1 MFRELCRHVVHHGYG
16 GASSGIYWSS
26 VPVSTRSGLK
36 PSLML
41 RRPEPEF
48 DRGRTHGSVRRG
60 RSQPE
65 RANHPGGEEEGTRR
79 RLSRRRRQRRSSHAR
94 SGHQPVRGTG
104 RRCARDAADFVLLDR
119 SLCDRLVAP
128 ARAIVS
134 APVDRPQPLRPVFP
148 RVAYADACEDDRQDD
163 VGVYPFAGER
173 RGGGGKHQHEEQRVA
188 KLVDENTHP
197 RQLRPRM
204 NLIRPERVQPADS
217 LGLRKTIRR
226 RVEAQQRGRLE
237 RPKTASGSG
246 DAVVDVQSVTGRVT
260 PGSKA

>member
-1 MFRELCRHVVHHGYG
+1 M
-16 GASSGIYWSS
+16 
-26 VPVSTRSGLK
+26 
-36 PSLML
+36 
-41 RRPEPEF
+41 
-48 DRGRTHGSVRRG
+48 
-60 RSQPE
+60 
-65 RANHPGGEEEGTRR
+65 
-79 RLSRRRRQRRSSHAR
+79 
-94 SGHQPVRGTG
+94 
-104 RRCARDAADFVLLDR
+104 LLDR

-260 PGSKA
+260 PGFKSMRPAVGTSRSGRPGRAGCTGRAGPNPREFPADSWRLRPKTDATERAHGVTKIYRMGLVEGRALLSALARS